1 MKENILKRLKK
12 YNTGGGMMA
21 DAQPI
26 VETVGKQGI
35 KTGLGRLFSSP
46 LATRLLGLGSAAL
59 STGAAGYEFM
69 KGYGK
74 ELPNMGA
81 TIGDLAGQSGLST
94 MGSMKQMGGVQPL
107 PGGVMEPIPGSD
119 AVVFKGN
126 KHNESGMGSDSGIMV
141 DQQTEVEGGGVA
153 ADGTLLEGETMD
165 QVNMK
170 HGGKRDYFF
179 SDHLKK
185 GGVSYANMHKNILE
199 MGGSQE
205 DINMLAR
212 MQEKAAGRD
221 PNQVAK
227 LGGVVDY
234 NKGGV
239 KAPKG
244 FHFMKKGE
252 GEYNLM
258 KHGDKPFKP
267 HKDASLVANF
277 PIQKKHYNTGGGR
290 LSIEQIRSM
299 YPEYATDI
307 ENLQNYNPNLSAE
320 ENRLNEN
327 MRKGN
332 YLYDDDDITF
342 VDSYGMNFTPDVMN
356 QMSAGLPTSEME
368 TTLAQAK
375 DFVEEKEEKTA
386 IDPNEYAAEMAR
398 LYPEETDKAREQLN
412 KLLNRQV
419 PTEAKVG
426 FAAQFL
432 PAIGAM
438 LTRQKDPEQFEYT
451 PGFTSPIVAGRVKGL
466 KYEAPNQNEARSRL
480 ASSYLGQQRF
490 LDTSGAGAAGLSN
503 RQALF
508 ARKLQAEG
516 TLGAQESKDRLA
528 AENLS
533 KQSQMKADI
542 TNTANELKA
551 ASANAQL
558 IQREAARKQAVDA
571 ANTQLRNTR
580 ENEKVTNRLSI
591 LNNLSRGITTGAGD
605 LMSYKAT
612 DRLARATGQ
621 YGIYER
627 DKIKNALRS
636 MPEYANT
643 PDEELNIIV
652 NNIMNKKG

>member
-12 YNTGGGMMA
+12 YNTGG
-21 DAQPI
+21 D
-26 VETVGKQGI
+26 TGKLSSLALKGARPFFS
-35 KTGLGRLFSSP
+35 GLLGRVAGP
-46 LATRLLGLGSAAL
+46 LGLMLGSQKLNASAGPYKPL
-59 STGAAGYEFM
+59 DIPMPSGNRSTDMIGDIMMPTNNAP
-69 KGYGK
+69 KVD
-74 ELPNMGA
+74 MGA
-81 TIGDLAGQSGLST
+81 VNSQLQSA
-94 MGSMKQMGGVQPL
+94 MAPKFQMGGVEPL
-107 PGGVMEPIPGSD
+107 PGGVAAAIPGSD
-119 AVVFKGN
+119 AVEFMGN

-141 DQQTEVEGGGVA
+141 DNQTEVE
-153 ADGTLLEGETMD
+153 DGETMD
-165 QVNMK
+165 QVTMK
-170 HGGKRDYFF
+170 HGGNRDYFF
-179 SDHLKK
+179 SSYLKK
-185 GGVSYANMHKNILE
+185 GGKSYADMHKNILE

-221 PNQVAK
+221 PKQVAK
-227 LGGVVDY
+227 LGGVVKY
-234 NKGGV
+234 NR
-239 KAPKG
+239 
-244 FHFMKKGE
+244 
-252 GEYNLM
+252 
-258 KHGDKPFKP
+258 
-267 HKDASLVANF
+267 
-277 PIQKKHYNTGGGR
+277 GGGR
-290 LSIEQIRSM
+290 INIDQIRSM
-299 YPEYATDI
+299 YPNYATEI
-307 ENLQNYNPNLSAE
+307 QNLQNYNAALSAE

-327 MRKGN
+327 MEKGN
-332 YLYDDDDITF
+332 YLYDDRDITY
-342 VDSYGMNFTPDVMN
+342 VDSYGMNFTPDVMQ
-356 QMSAGLPTSEME
+356 QMPVKPIAISERE
-368 TTLAQAK
+368 AELAQA
-375 DFVEEKEEKTA
+375 DMRFAPVNYVDIQETEADDPMPFDTKEVVRKN
-386 IDPNEYAAEMAR
+386 DPEAFAK
-398 LYPEETDKAREQLN
+398 LYPQEAKDIAALN

-451 PGFTSPIVAGRVKGL
+451 SGFTSPIITERVKGL
-466 KYEAPNQNEARSRL
+466 KYQAPTQDEARARL
-480 ASSYLGQQRF
+480 DSSYLGQQRF
-490 LDTSGAGAAGLSN
+490 LDTSGVGMGTQLAN

-516 TLGAQESKDRLA
+516 TLGAQESKDKLA
-528 AENLS
+528 AENLT
-533 KQSQMKADI
+533 KQSQVKADI
-542 TNTANELKA
+542 TNAQNELRA

-571 ANTQLRNTR
+571 ANTQLRNNR

-652 NNIMNKKG
+652 NNIIKKNG

>member
-12 YNTGGGMMA
+12 YNMGG
-21 DAQPI
+21 
-26 VETVGKQGI
+26 ESGKFASF
-35 KTGLGRLFSSP
+35 GLKAIRPFLSGAASRIAGP
-46 LATRLLGLGSAAL
+46 LGLMFGSQKLGAAPNPQFTNVNVPL
-59 STGAAGYEFM
+59 PDGGTTDFMTTIPTNTFVDTGAVNA
-69 KGYGK
+69 
-74 ELPNMGA
+74 EL
-81 TIGDLAGQSGLST
+81 QSA
-94 MGSMKQMGGVQPL
+94 MAPKFQMGGVEPL
-107 PGGVMEPIPGSD
+107 PGGVAAAIPGSD
-119 AVVFKGN
+119 AVEFMGN

-141 DQQTEVEGGGVA
+141 DANTEVE
-153 ADGTLLEGETMD
+153 DGETMD
-165 QVNMK
+165 KVTMN

-179 SDHLKK
+179 SSYLKK
-185 GGVSYANMHKNILE
+185 GGKSYADMHKNILA

-221 PNQVAK
+221 PKQVAK
-227 LGGVVDY
+227 LGGVVKY
-234 NKGGV
+234 NR
-239 KAPKG
+239 
-244 FHFMKKGE
+244 
-252 GEYNLM
+252 
-258 KHGDKPFKP
+258 
-267 HKDASLVANF
+267 
-277 PIQKKHYNTGGGR
+277 GGGR
-290 LSIEQIRSM
+290 INIDQIRSM
-299 YPEYATDI
+299 YPDYATEI
-307 ENLQNYNPNLSAE
+307 QNLQNYNAALSAE

-332 YLYDDDDITF
+332 YLYDDDDITY
-342 VDSYGMNFTPDVMN
+342 VDSYGMNFTPDVIK
-356 QMSAGLPTSEME
+356 QMPVEPIATSEME
-368 TTLAQAK
+368 PELAQAEE
-375 DFVEEKEEKTA
+375 FVQEKEKQDYSVTNPE
-386 IDPNEYAAEMAR
+386 EYAAEMAR
-398 LYPEETDKAREQLN
+398 LYPEEADKAKDQLN

-438 LTRQKDPEQFEYT
+438 LTKQKDPEQFEYT
-451 PGFTSPIVAGRVKGL
+451 SGFTSPIITERVKGL
-466 KYEAPNQNEARSRL
+466 KYQAPTQDEARARL
-480 ASSYLGQQRF
+480 DSSYLGQQRF
-490 LDTSGAGAAGLSN
+490 LDTSGVGMGTQLAN

-516 TLGAQESKDRLA
+516 TLGAQESKDKLA
-528 AENLS
+528 AENLT
-533 KQSQMKADI
+533 KQSQVKADI
-542 TNTANELKA
+542 TNAQNELRA

-571 ANTQLRNTR
+571 ANTQLRNNR

>member
-1 MKENILKRLKK
+1 MALKYNTMKENILKRLKK
-12 YNTGGGMMA
+12 YNTGGTMMS

-26 VETVGKQGI
+26 IDTVGKQGV

-81 TIGDLAGQSGLST
+81 NIGDLAGQSGLST
-94 MGSMKQMGGVQPL
+94 AGSMKQMGGVEPL
-107 PGGVMEPIPGSD
+107 PGGVAAAIPGSD
-119 AVVFKGN
+119 AVEFMGN

-141 DQQTEVEGGGVA
+141 DNQTEVE
-153 ADGTLLEGETMD
+153 DGETMD
-165 QVNMK
+165 QVTMK
-170 HGGKRDYFF
+170 HGGNRDYFF
-179 SDHLKK
+179 SSYLKK
-185 GGVSYANMHKNILE
+185 GGKSYADMHKNILA

-221 PNQVAK
+221 PKQVAK
-227 LGGVVDY
+227 LGGVV
-234 NKGGV
+234 
-239 KAPKG
+239 
-244 FHFMKKGE
+244 
-252 GEYNLM
+252 EYNR
-258 KHGDKPFKP
+258 
-267 HKDASLVANF
+267 
-277 PIQKKHYNTGGGR
+277 GGGR
-290 LSIEQIRSM
+290 INIDQIRSM
-299 YPEYATDI
+299 YPNYATEI
-307 ENLQNYNPNLSAE
+307 QNLQNYNAALSAE

-342 VDSYGMNFTPDVMN
+342 VDSYGMNFTPDVMK
-356 QMSAGLPTSEME
+356 QMPVKPVATSEME
-368 TTLAQAK
+368 PELAQAEE
-375 DFVEEKEEKTA
+375 FVQEKEKQDYSVTNPE
-386 IDPNEYAAEMAR
+386 EYAAEMAR
-398 LYPEETDKAREQLN
+398 LYPEEADKAKDQLN

-438 LTRQKDPEQFEYT
+438 LTKQKDPEQFEYT
-451 PGFTSPIVAGRVKGL
+451 SGFTSPLIAERVKGL
-466 KYEAPNQNEARSRL
+466 KYQAPTQDEARARL
-480 ASSYLGQQRF
+480 DSSYLGQQRF
-490 LDTSGAGAAGLSN
+490 LDTSGVGMGTQLAN

-516 TLGAQESKDRLA
+516 TLGAQESKDKLA

-542 TNTANELKA
+542 TNAANELKA

-571 ANTQLRNTR
+571 ANTQLRNNR
-580 ENEKVTNRLSI
+580 ENEKVINRLSI

-627 DKIKNALRS
+627 DKLKNALRS

-652 NNIMNKKG
+652 NNIINKNG

>member
-12 YNTGGGMMA
+12 YNMGG
-21 DAQPI
+21 
-26 VETVGKQGI
+26 ESGKFASF
-35 KTGLGRLFSSP
+35 GLKAIRPFLSGAASRIAGP
-46 LATRLLGLGSAAL
+46 LGLMFGSQKLGAAPNPQFTNVNVPL
-59 STGAAGYEFM
+59 PDGGTTDFMTTIPTNTFVDTGAVNA
-69 KGYGK
+69 
-74 ELPNMGA
+74 EL
-81 TIGDLAGQSGLST
+81 QSA
-94 MGSMKQMGGVQPL
+94 MAPKFQMGGVEPL
-107 PGGVMEPIPGSD
+107 PGGVAAAIPGSD
-119 AVVFKGN
+119 AVEFMGN

-141 DQQTEVEGGGVA
+141 DANTEVE
-153 ADGTLLEGETMD
+153 DGETMD
-165 QVNMK
+165 KVTMN

-179 SDHLKK
+179 SSYLKK
-185 GGVSYANMHKNILE
+185 GGKSYADMHKNILA

-221 PNQVAK
+221 PKQVAK
-227 LGGVVDY
+227 LGGVVKY
-234 NKGGV
+234 NR
-239 KAPKG
+239 
-244 FHFMKKGE
+244 
-252 GEYNLM
+252 
-258 KHGDKPFKP
+258 
-267 HKDASLVANF
+267 
-277 PIQKKHYNTGGGR
+277 GGGR
-290 LSIEQIRSM
+290 INIDQIRSM
-299 YPEYATDI
+299 YPDYATEI
-307 ENLQNYNPNLSAE
+307 QNLQNYNAALSAE

-342 VDSYGMNFTPDVMN
+342 VDSYGMNFTPDVIK
-356 QMSAGLPTSEME
+356 QMPVEPIATSEME
-368 TTLAQAK
+368 PELAQAEE
-375 DFVEEKEEKTA
+375 FVQEKEKQDYSVTNPE
-386 IDPNEYAAEMAR
+386 EYAAEMAR
-398 LYPEETDKAREQLN
+398 LYPEEADKAKDQLN

-438 LTRQKDPEQFEYT
+438 LTKQKDPEQFEYT
-451 PGFTSPIVAGRVKGL
+451 SGFTSPIITERVKGL
-466 KYEAPNQNEARSRL
+466 KYQAPTQDEARARL
-480 ASSYLGQQRF
+480 DSSYLGQQRF
-490 LDTSGAGAAGLSN
+490 LDTSGVGMGTQLAN

-516 TLGAQESKDRLA
+516 TLGAQESKDKLA
-528 AENLS
+528 AENLT
-533 KQSQMKADI
+533 KQSQVKADI
-542 TNTANELKA
+542 TNAQNELRA

-571 ANTQLRNTR
+571 ANTQLRNNR

>member
-12 YNTGGGMMA
+12 YNMGG
-21 DAQPI
+21 
-26 VETVGKQGI
+26 ESGKFASF
-35 KTGLGRLFSSP
+35 GLKAIRPFLSGAASRAAGP
-46 LATRLLGLGSAAL
+46 LGLMFGAQKLNAAASL
-59 STGAAGYEFM
+59 YEPLDITMPSGDRSTDMIGNIMMPTNNAP
-69 KGYGK
+69 KVD
-74 ELPNMGA
+74 MGA
-81 TIGDLAGQSGLST
+81 VNSQLQSA
-94 MGSMKQMGGVQPL
+94 MAPKFQMGGMPL

-119 AVVFKGN
+119 AVVFKGAT
-126 KHNESGMGSDSGIMV
+126 HDQGGISV
-141 DQQTEVEGGGVA
+141 DEQTEVEGGGFA
-153 ADGTLLEGETMD
+153 SDGTPLEGETMD
-165 QVNMK
+165 QVTMK
-170 HGGKRDYFF
+170 HGGNRDYFF

-185 GGVSYANMHKNILE
+185 GGVSYANMHKNILA

-221 PNQVAK
+221 PKQVAK
-227 LGGVVDY
+227 LGGVVKY
-234 NKGGV
+234 NR
-239 KAPKG
+239 
-244 FHFMKKGE
+244 
-252 GEYNLM
+252 
-258 KHGDKPFKP
+258 
-267 HKDASLVANF
+267 
-277 PIQKKHYNTGGGR
+277 GGGR
-290 LSIEQIRSM
+290 INIDQIRSM
-299 YPEYATDI
+299 YPDYATEI
-307 ENLQNYNPNLSAE
+307 QNLQNYNAALSAE

-342 VDSYGMNFTPDVMN
+342 VDSYGMNFTPDVIK
-356 QMSAGLPTSEME
+356 QMPVEPIATSEME
-368 TTLAQAK
+368 PELAQAEE
-375 DFVEEKEEKTA
+375 FVQEKEKQDYSVTNPE
-386 IDPNEYAAEMAR
+386 EYAAEMAR
-398 LYPEETDKAREQLN
+398 LYPEEADKAKDQLN

-438 LTRQKDPEQFEYT
+438 LTKQKDPEQFEYT
-451 PGFTSPIVAGRVKGL
+451 SGFTSPIITERVKGL
-466 KYEAPNQNEARSRL
+466 KYQAPTQDEARARL
-480 ASSYLGQQRF
+480 DSSYLGQQRF
-490 LDTSGAGAAGLSN
+490 LDTSGVGMGTQLAN

-516 TLGAQESKDRLA
+516 TLGAQESKDKLA
-528 AENLS
+528 AENLT
-533 KQSQMKADI
+533 KQSQVKADI
-542 TNTANELKA
+542 TNAQNELRA

-571 ANTQLRNTR
+571 ANTQLRNNR